1 MKQQTGSWLSLVVL
15 CAVMALSSALVFSVL
30 FAGASVAFAFVQS
43 SPLIM
48 SDANSS
54 EPAAESLSAN
64 QVSTDPV
71 LENQNSGNQFPDD
84 QNANDSISDR
94 RLTNGDAQATMVQAQ
109 QSPAADQT
117 AGNGKAT
124 DRSFAGVIT
133 DSRCGARHS
142 RNSGKT
148 SAECARA
155 CVRNGSHYVLVD
167 GEEVHAL
174 AGDPNELERLA
185 GERVQVMG
193 MLEGDTIRVK
203 SVAVR

>member
-1 MKQQTGSWLSLVVL
+1 MMKEKTGSWFSLVML
-15 CAVMALSSALVFSVL
+15 CAVTALSSALMFSLL

-43 SPLIM
+43 SPLTT
-48 SDANSS
+48 SDASSS
-54 EPAAESLSAN
+54 ESAAESLSAN
-64 QVSTDPV
+64 PTSTDAA
-71 LENQNSGNQFPDD
+71 LDNRESGNQFPDD
-84 QNANDSISDR
+84 IIANDSTSDNPV
-94 RLTNGDAQATMVQAQ
+94 TSHAQAATVQAQ
-109 QSPAADQT
+109 ESQDDGHAAD
-117 AGNGKAT
+117 NGEPT

-174 AGDPNELERLA
+174 AGDANQLEKLA
-185 GERVQVMG
+185 GERVHVMG
-193 MLEGDTIRVK
+193 MLEGDTIRVR

>member
-1 MKQQTGSWLSLVVL
+1 MMKGKNGSRLSLVML
-15 CAVMALSSALVFSVL
+15 CAVTALSSALMFSLL

-43 SPLIM
+43 SPLTT
-48 SDANSS
+48 SDASSS
-54 EPAAESLSAN
+54 ESAAESLSAN
-64 QVSTDPV
+64 SAPTDPV
-71 LENQNSGNQFPDD
+71 LDNREGNQFPDD
-84 QNANDSISDR
+84 SIANDSTSDNPIN
-94 RLTNGDAQATMVQAQ
+94 THAQAAMVQVQ
-109 QSPAADQT
+109 ESPAADQR
-117 AGNGKAT
+117 ADDGEDT

-174 AGDPNELERLA
+174 AGDANQLEKLA
-185 GERVQVMG
+185 GERVHVMG
-193 MLEGDTIRVK
+193 MLEGDTIRVR